1 MALIRGTG
9 GGGSGGR
16 GGSTPPRRRS
26 EPPNRTRTRPRP
38 VMRGSR
44 SRRDTLAKAVRSAPA
59 PRPKPR
65 PKPKP
70 KHTPHRPKPKPKHT
84 PHSSG
89 GSGGGG
95 GGGGGGGDGGAS
107 AAAQAVKA
115 AAAAQASYMAAYNKA
130 LKRIA
135 DERAALNSEYKKD
148 RAELEE
154 NFEFAETAREKAL
167 IASRIA
173 ELDRRRDDGMLAI
186 EQGYAAA
193 QTEVRDRADQ
203 MDIDNEVGA
212 QETAQRFSNIAGQI
226 RDNANI
232 QIGPDGL
239 GGGAQQ
245 TDLSDVNDYVGTVGA
260 AETLAQQRFGDVAE
274 EDVRWLGDQLGG
286 ESESQQAGLTQA
298 ALGMVA
304 ESTQQHDAQV
314 SGRIQQERMMFAQQ
328 VADLQGA
335 FRSRGWNLTDNEAST
350 LVQMAE
356 AQRQSA
362 EAAAARAQQAS
373 QFNSTMSFKRQ
384 QANRQESLARAQMAQ
399 SAANSRRAASRA
411 GSRGS
416 GGSSGPAPLS
426 DVQAIEL
433 EQAKMDRANEAF
445 SAYGSTGV
453 APGLKGYVSS
463 GLRSSAIGARGGPYR
478 AGGAPKPSNGL
489 SDAMNGFIKGWG

>member
-1 MALIRGTG
+1 MALLRGSG

-16 GGSTPPRRRS
+16 GSVYKAPPRRS
-26 EPPNRTRTRPRP
+26 EPPNRTKTRFAEPPNRTKTRRSEPPNRTKTSFPKKNLDKVYQDAYDKEIARLGGIPAARARRP
-38 VMRGSR
+38 
-44 SRRDTLAKAVRSAPA
+44 AAISAP
-59 PRPKPR
+59 KV
-65 PKPKP
+65 
-70 KHTPHRPKPKPKHT
+70 
-84 PHSSG
+84 SSG
-89 GSGGGG
+89 PT
-95 GGGGGGGDGGAS
+95 
-107 AAAQAVKA
+107 AAQI
-115 AAAAQASYMAAYNKA
+115 QASYEKSYQAA
-130 LKRIA
+130 LKRIR
-135 DERAALNSEYKKD
+135 DERAALDGEYKKD
-148 RAELEE
+148 RAELEQ
-154 NFEFAETAREKAL
+154 NFEFAETPREKAL

-173 ELDRRRDDGMLAI
+173 ELDRRRDDGMQAI
-186 EQGYAAA
+186 EEGYAEA
-193 QTEVRDRADQ
+193 QAEVRDRADQ
-203 MDIDNEVGA
+203 MDVDNEVGA
-212 QETAQRFSNIAGQI
+212 QETAQRFSNVAGQI

-232 QIGPDGL
+232 QLGPGGL

-286 ESESQQAGLTQA
+286 ESEAQQAGLTQA
-298 ALGMVA
+298 SLGMVA
-304 ESTQQHDAQV
+304 ESQQQHDAQV

-335 FRSRGWNLTDNEAST
+335 FRSRGWNLTDNEAAT

-362 EAAAARAQQAS
+362 EKAADRAQQAS

-384 QANRQESLARAQMAQ
+384 QANQQAALSRAKLAQ

-411 GSRGS
+411 GS
-416 GGSSGPAPLS
+416 GGSSGPEPLS
-426 DVQAIEL
+426 GVQAIEL

-478 AGGAPKPSNGL
+478 AGGAPKPSSGL
-489 SDAMNGFIKGWG
+489 SDAMNGFIRGWGN